1 MMKTV
6 DKIEYYMS
14 LPYTVEI
21 IPDPEGGYV
30 AKVLELKGCITQAD
44 TWEELEYMIEDAKRV
59 WLETALEEG
68 VEIPLP
74 KTLDTKTSIG

>member
-1 MMKTV
+1 MKTV

-44 TWEELEYMIEDAKRV
+44 TWEELECMIEDAKRV